1 MTNWRQPLTRVV
13 LLVLAMALCE
23 RADAQAWSRFRGPNG
38 AGISPDNLP
47 ATWTE
52 HDWNWRTKLPGIGH
66 SSPVAWGGLI
76 FLESADP
83 ENATRYVLA
92 LDADS
97 GRIVWTRE
105 FTSSKFPIHARSSFA
120 SSTPAVDGDR
130 VYAAWASPEETM
142 LVALDHQGQTIW
154 ERKLGPLACQ
164 HGFGSSP
171 LLFEDMVILNLSQE
185 KAREKDESAPEPGP
199 SQILAVDRE
208 TGATRWSAPRTSKT
222 MSYSVPCLFTHPD
235 GTVDLIGCST
245 AEGMFAL
252 DPRTGHPRWSLPVF
266 SMRTVSSPYDAG
278 GLLIGST
285 GSGGG
290 GNYVVA
296 VRPGPEPRVEHEFRK
311 QAPYVPTSVA
321 KDGLLFL
328 WMDKGIVTCVRLA
341 DGSQVWQERIGGNYS
356 GSPIIAGDKIYCI
369 DEDGQVVVLAAS
381 ETFQLLGKT
390 SLGEPSRSTPA
401 VADGRMYL
409 RTYSHLV
416 SIGRRP

>member
-1 MTNWRQPLTRVV
+1 MTPWRHLFSC
-13 LLVLAMALCE
+13 LVSMSLALGW
-23 RADAQAWSRFRGPNG
+23 ADAAAAQAWSRFRGPNG
-38 AGISPDNLP
+38 SGLSADTLP

-52 HDWNWRTKLPGIGH
+52 QDQRWRTKLPGIGH
-66 SSPVAWGGLI
+66 SSPVVWGPLV

-83 ENATRYVLA
+83 ETATRYLVA
-92 LDADS
+92 IEAGT
-97 GRIVWTRE
+97 GRIAWTRE
-105 FTSSKFPIHARSSFA
+105 FPSSHFPIHARSSFA
-120 SSTPAVDGDR
+120 SSSPAVDGDR

-142 LVALDHQGQTIW
+142 LVALDHRGQTAW
-154 ERKLGPLACQ
+154 ERKLGPMTCQ

-171 LLFEDMVILNLSQE
+171 LLFEDLVILNLSQE
-185 KAREKDESAPEPGP
+185 KAREKDDAAPEPGP

-235 GTVDLIGCST
+235 GTIDLIGCST
-245 AEGMFAL
+245 AEGMYAL
-252 DPRTGHPRWSLPVF
+252 DPRTGHPRWSLPLF
-266 SMRTVSSPYDAG
+266 SMRTVSSPYEAS

-296 VRPGPEPRVEHEFRK
+296 VRPGAEPRVEHEFRK

-341 DGSQVWQERIGGNYS
+341 DGSQAWQERIGGNYS
-356 GSPIIAGDKIYCI
+356 GSPVIAGDKIYCI

-381 ETFQLLGKT
+381 DTFQLLGRT
-390 SLGEPSRSTPA
+390 PLGEPSRSTPA

-416 SIGRRP
+416 SIGRP